1 MIAETVGTTLI
12 VGVALEILNV
22 TFPVPLPVVFE
33 ALTTTTVP
41 LPAAVGAPLITP
53 VVEFKLS
60 PAGHEPLVK
69 A

>member
-12 VGVALEILNV
+12 VGVALKILNV
-22 TFPVPLPVVFE
+22 KFPVPLPVVFE
-33 ALTTTTVP
+33 ALTTTVPFPADVGVP
-41 LPAAVGAPLITP
+41 LMTP
-53 VVEFKLS
+53 VSGSKLS